1 MEWFFIIKSLI
12 CIILLIALFI
22 VGIICYFF
30 IILSDY
36 KDEFWDLVKEDMNE
50 GNNGKNKTN

>member
-1 MEWFFIIKSLI
+1 MELVFIIKSLI

-22 VGIICYFF
+22 IGIICYFF

-36 KDEFWDLVKEDMNE
+36 KDELWDLVKEDMNE
-50 GNNGKNKTN
+50 RNNG